1 MEVKEVDDMPTI
13 LDDYKPQLIEEQ
25 MMLSRKSM
33 DFVKVMMLQEELER
47 ERERLYQG
55 LSEIEKK
62 EAFEVLSKQFN
73 IPSFITVRDT
83 SEILGITPQMVRR
96 YCSDGKIKSHQ
107 TLEGS
112 GKWRIDAEQF
122 MDKPNWDKFIEKR
135 AKLKKQSINIA
146 EKVLE
151 YLDDVE

>member
-1 MEVKEVDDMPTI
+1 MGVEEVENMPTI
-13 LDDYKPQLIEEQ
+13 LDDYKPHMIEEQ
-25 MMLSRKSM
+25 ATLSQKSI
-33 DFVKVMMLQEELER
+33 DFVKIMMLQEELER
-47 ERERLYQG
+47 ERERLYQELNG
-55 LSEIEKK
+55 KEKK

-73 IPSFITVRDT
+73 IPDFISVRDV

-96 YCSDGKIKSHQ
+96 HCSDGKLKSHQ

-135 AKLKKQSINIA
+135 AKLKKQSIKIA
-146 EKVLE
+146 DEVLK
-151 YLDDVE
+151 YLDDEE

>member
-1 MEVKEVDDMPTI
+1 MDNMPTI
-13 LDDYKPQLIEEQ
+13 LDDYKPQITEEQ
-25 MMLSRKSM
+25 AMLSQKSIN
-33 DFVKVMMLQEELER
+33 FVKVLMLQEELER
-47 ERERLYQG
+47 ERERLYQE

-73 IPSFITVRDT
+73 IPDFITVRDV

-96 YCSDGKIKSHQ
+96 HCSDGKLKSHQ

-112 GKWRIDAEQF
+112 GKWRIDTEQF

-135 AKLKKQSINIA
+135 AKLKNNP
-146 EKVLE
+146 
-151 YLDDVE
+151 